1 MAGYVTNI
9 EQKTLENEYFRQVLF
24 TAKHMQVVVMAIK
37 PSEDIGEEA
46 HHLDQFIRIEK
57 GDGKAI
63 LNGEEHSL
71 KDGSIVV
78 IPAGT
83 KHNIINTGSS
93 DLKLYT
99 IYAPPEH
106 KDGTIHKTKADA
118 LENEEHFD
126 GQTS

>member
-37 PSEDIGEEA
+37 PSEDIGEEV

>member
-37 PSEDIGEEA
+37 PSEDIGEEG

>member
-37 PSEDIGEEA
+37 PSEDIGEEV

-63 LNGEEHSL
+63 LDGEEHSL